1 MEEWQKSFFVVIET
15 VVSEVEQFFVEVGE
29 ELTEVVESLTKFSE
43 GLAEEIQLALID
55 EFDNYFNDVIEP
67 IIDIF
72 IEAEPEVEEV
82 DLSFVSYVEPSATQQ
97 PACQGCRN
105 YHGHVYGG
113 NLLVCGMHPLGVE
126 SNSCPDWESDSGD
139 DVNLP

>member
-1 MEEWQKSFFVVIET
+1 MEDWQKIFLVVIET
-15 VVSEVEQFFVEVGE
+15 AVSEVEQFFAEVGE
-29 ELTEVVESLTKFSE
+29 ELTEMVDSMTKFSE

-67 IIDIF
+67 IIDVF
-72 IEAEPEVEEV
+72 IAAEPEVNEV

-113 NLLVCGMHPLGVE
+113 NLLVCGMHPSGVE
-126 SNSCPDWESDSGD
+126 SDSCLDWETYQD
-139 DVNLP
+139 DRG

>member
-1 MEEWQKSFFVVIET
+1 MEEWQKSFLVIVET
-15 VVSEVEQFFVEVGE
+15 AVSEVEQFFTEIGE
-29 ELTEVVESLTKFSE
+29 ELTEMVESMTKFSD
-43 GLAEEIQLALID
+43 GLVEEIQLALVD

-72 IEAEPEVEEV
+72 TEAEPEINEV

-97 PACQGCRN
+97 PACQGCIN

-126 SNSCPDWESDSGD
+126 SDTCPDWETDQD
-139 DVNLP
+139 HHTN

>member
-15 VVSEVEQFFVEVGE
+15 AVSEVEQFFAEVGE
-29 ELTEVVESLTKFSE
+29 ELTEMFDSMTKFSE
-43 GLAEEIQLALID
+43 GLVEEIQLALVD

-72 IEAEPEVEEV
+72 TEAEPEINEV
-82 DLSFVSYVEPSATQQ
+82 DLSFVSYVEPSTTQQ
-97 PACQGCRN
+97 PACQGCAN

-126 SNSCPDWESDSGD
+126 SDSCPDWETDRDNHVS
-139 DVNLP
+139 